1 MAYEDDDQSFEALFS
16 QAESNSITFEPQNV
30 TDLMSASSNRD
41 FSRYVEEQ
49 ENSVGKPKMIGCI
62 PEVDLN
68 IKEFRPIEKYFNEE
82 PNQIYDDPSYYKKCL
97 TGEGQ
102 SSQRLHGLLV
112 KYLNCQDKKDK
123 TVYRQQIV
131 TAYWEFLRTLAPKMA
146 STGIPDCKRMAMRFG
161 ILLPSLATPEQ
172 KTMFAKSIDRNN
184 TYEPVLYMD
193 EWIKSIALGH
203 MKPSATDEAPVKGG
217 NKGPGAEQARLQQL
231 KSKNSGKI
239 QTSESLL
246 NAKESERQ
254 TLEAQV
260 KNRMEELFVHESV
273 IGFEPH
279 KAPYTD
285 LQRKMFSDITNL
297 FRSLQKVDKELTNY
311 LNDFKEAKGIEDSL
325 NAKSGEIVE
334 EVSVGKE
341 EILGE
346 MNTLRQMQK
355 MTCGRQGNQFPVF
368 TREFFHCIDKFTGF
382 RENVIRELQWI
393 ESIDPQCFCRIHKNI
408 PHRIVPYTLLVP
420 SYGDS
425 GFCWEPF
432 DRFNRLSS
440 RGRICIPMYPR
451 DLKTACLTAVA
462 DLRWQVAK
470 EKASFD
476 WMSDGLTG
484 HYYQYLEEH
493 KMKGDIKQFF
503 IDDYI
508 LWMTKEA
515 NGTQKLDKEVR
526 AIFWRYIPF
535 PQELKEE
542 LKKRSLAYAELFQRD
557 INRSMSDGY

>member
-30 TDLMSASSNRD
+30 TDLMSTSSNRD

-231 KSKNSGKI
+231 KCKNSGKI

>member
-30 TDLMSASSNRD
+30 TDLMSTSSNRD

-172 KTMFAKSIDRNN
+172 KIMFAKSIDRNN

-260 KNRMEELFVHESV
+260 KNRMDELFVHESV

>member
-30 TDLMSASSNRD
+30 TDLMSTSSNRD

-161 ILLPSLATPEQ
+161 NLLPSLATPEQ

-203 MKPSATDEAPVKGG
+203 MKPSATDEAPVKGA
-217 NKGPGAEQARLQQL
+217 NKGSGAEQARLQQL

-462 DLRWQVAK
+462 DFRWQVAK

-476 WMSDGLTG
+476 WMSDGLKG

>member
-30 TDLMSASSNRD
+30 TDLMSTSSNRD

-68 IKEFRPIEKYFNEE
+68 IKEFRPIEKYFNKE

-203 MKPSATDEAPVKGG
+203 MKPSATDEAPVKGA
-217 NKGPGAEQARLQQL
+217 NKGSGAEQARLQQL